1 VSITMSVAGTPSA
14 SACRPDAYRLTCPAW
29 WLLPVAT
36 LLAQAALLTKA
47 SRLHRRRPNAG
58 PPNPWLAVNL
68 LPATQCYVV
77 TGDTCNET
85 TFSGPFPDK
94 AETEGR
100 NSFIKCYISLTVHLS
115 IILVNNQLFSMYLFI
130 SLCLHVSSSPVL
142 VIRRIEMYHYVIW
155 YTECHRRNGPNFGR
169 VFLMLKYTDITQNTY
184 IQS

>member
-1 VSITMSVAGTPSA
+1 MSVAGTPSA

-130 SLCLHVSSSPVL
+130 SLFHMFLAAQCSSSGESNC
-142 VIRRIEMYHYVIW
+142 I
-155 YTECHRRNGPNFGR
+155 
-169 VFLMLKYTDITQNTY
+169 ITSSG
-184 IQS
+184 IQGVTGGKDQTSGGCSLC